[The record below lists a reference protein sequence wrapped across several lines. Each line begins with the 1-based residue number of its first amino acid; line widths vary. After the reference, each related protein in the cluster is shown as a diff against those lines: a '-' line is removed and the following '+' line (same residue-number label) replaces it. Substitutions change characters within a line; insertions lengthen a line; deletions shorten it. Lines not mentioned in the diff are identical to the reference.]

1 MASYTKF
8 STDEAQNIA
17 LGQGGSVFE
26 DSTTVR
32 SGYKIVAIQ
41 FVDDSTFTTLIPNAS
56 QFVGTSGGNGNDIDS
71 GNSFPAGM
79 TIFGQWTAFT
89 LASGSVIAYLGAF

>member
-17 LGQGGSVFE
+17 LGQGGALFE
-26 DSTTVR
+26 DDTTVR

-41 FVDDSTFTTLIPNAS
+41 FLEDATFTTLTPS
-56 QFVGTSGGNGNDIDS
+56 GTSFIATGSGSGNDIDT
-71 GNSFPAGM
+71 GNTFPQGM

-89 LASGSVIAYLGAF
+89 LNSGTVIAYFGAF